1 MKILLSPAKTL
12 DYETKLPTSRGT
24 QPHFV
29 EEAIQIN
36 AKLERQS
43 KKDIQELM
51 SISENLADL
60 NYQRYKEFK
69 DDHNKSTAR
78 PAIYAFAGDVYS
90 GFDAYSMNTD
100 LLDVAQDSIRIL
112 SGLYGILR
120 PLDLLQ
126 PYRLEMGTKLPIER
140 NDDLYEFWKDKI
152 TPQLNSEMKDDELL
166 VNLASNEYFKAID
179 KKNQKGKLI
188 SPVFKDYKNG
198 KLKIIAFYAK
208 KARGSM
214 ARHLVETEASTMD
227 DILAFASDDYKYSE
241 KDTVKENEP
250 VFTR

>member
-12 DYETKLPTSRGT
+12 DYDTKLPTSRGT
-24 QPHFV
+24 QPAFV
-29 EEAIQIN
+29 DEAIQIN
-36 AKLERQS
+36 AKLERQT
-43 KKDIQELM
+43 KKEIQELM
-51 SISENLADL
+51 GVSEKLADL
-60 NYQRYKEFK
+60 NYQRYKDFK
-69 DDHNKSTAR
+69 EEHDKSVAR

-90 GFDAYSMNTD
+90 GFDAYSMDTE
-100 LLDVAQDSIRIL
+100 LLDDAQDRIRIL
-112 SGLYGILR
+112 SGMYGVLR

-126 PYRLEMGTKLPIER
+126 PYRLEMGTKLPIEL
-140 NDDLYEFWKDKI
+140 NKDLYEFWKDKI
-152 TPQLNSEMKDDELL
+152 TPELNKEMKDDELL

-179 KKNQKGKLI
+179 KKNQKGTLI

-208 KARGSM
+208 KARGVM
-214 ARHLVETEASTMD
+214 ARYLVEQKANSLN
-227 DILAFASDDYKYSE
+227 DILKFAGDDYQYSE

>member
-1 MKILLSPAKTL
+1 MKILLSPAKSL

-29 EEAIQIN
+29 EEATQIN

-43 KKDIQELM
+43 KNDIQELM
-51 SISENLADL
+51 SISEKLADL
-60 NYQRYKEFK
+60 NYQRYKNFK
-69 DDHNKSTAR
+69 GTHDTSNAR
-78 PAIYAFAGDVYS
+78 PAIYAFNGDVYT
-90 GFDAYSMNTD
+90 GFDAYTLATD
-100 LLDVAQDSIRIL
+100 VLDQAQERIRIL

-126 PYRLEMGTKLPIER
+126 PYRLEMGTKLPIES
-140 NDDLYEFWKDKI
+140 NKDLYEYWKNKI
-152 TPQLNSEMKDDELL
+152 TPKLNSEMSDGELL

-179 KKNQKGKLI
+179 KKNQKGVLV

-198 KLKIIAFYAK
+198 KLKVISFYAK
-208 KARGSM
+208 KARGVM
-214 ARHLVETEASTMD
+214 ARYLVENQASTLHD
-227 DILAFASDDYKYSE
+227 VLSFAGDGYKYSE
-241 KDTVKENEP
+241 KETVKESEL

>member
-12 DYETKLPTSRGT
+12 DYETKLPTTRGT
-24 QPHFV
+24 QPVFV
-29 EEAIQIN
+29 EEAVQIN

-43 KKDIQELM
+43 KKDIQDLM
-51 SISENLADL
+51 GISENLADL
-60 NYQRYKEFK
+60 NYQRYKDFK
-69 DDHNKSTAR
+69 EEHDKSVAR

-90 GFDAYSMNTD
+90 GFDAYSLDTQ
-100 LLDVAQDSIRIL
+100 LLDAVQDRIRIL
-112 SGLYGILR
+112 SGMYGVLR

-140 NDDLYEFWKDKI
+140 NKDLYEFWKDKI
-152 TPQLNSEMKDDELL
+152 TPRLNDEMEDDELL
-166 VNLASNEYFKAID
+166 VNLASNEYFKAVD

-188 SPVFKDYKNG
+188 SPIFKDYKNG
-198 KLKIIAFYAK
+198 KLKVIAFYAK
-208 KARGSM
+208 KARGAM
-214 ARHLVETEASTMD
+214 ARFLVEQKANSLE
-227 DILAFASDDYKYSE
+227 DILKFSGDDYKYSE

>member
-12 DYETKLPTSRGT
+12 DYETELPTTRGT
-24 QPHFV
+24 QPYFV
-29 EEAIQIN
+29 EEAVQIN

-51 SISENLADL
+51 SVSEKLADL
-60 NYQRYKEFK
+60 NYQRYKDFK
-69 DDHNKSTAR
+69 ETHDKSSAR

-90 GFDAYSMNTD
+90 GFDAYSLKTD
-100 LLDVAQDSIRIL
+100 LLDTAQDSIRIL
-112 SGLYGILR
+112 SGMYGILR

-152 TPQLNSEMKDDELL
+152 TPRLNSEMQQDELL
-166 VNLASNEYFKAID
+166 VNLASQEYFKAID
-179 KKNQKGKLI
+179 KKNQKGNLI
-188 SPVFKDYKNG
+188 SPIFKDYKNG

-208 KARGSM
+208 KARGTM
-214 ARHLVETEASTMD
+214 ARYLVENKASSLD
-227 DILAFASDDYKYSE
+227 DILAFARDDYKYSE
-241 KDTVKENEP
+241 KDTVKKNEP

>member
-24 QPHFV
+24 QPIFV
-29 EEAIQIN
+29 EEAVQIN

-43 KKDIQELM
+43 KKDIQDLM
-51 SISENLADL
+51 NISENLADL
-60 NYQRYKEFK
+60 NYHRYKEFK
-69 DDHNKSTAR
+69 ENHDKSVAR

-90 GFDAYSMNTD
+90 GFDAYTMNTD
-100 LLDVAQDSIRIL
+100 LLDIAQNSIRIL
-112 SGLYGILR
+112 SGMYGVLR

-140 NDDLYEFWKDKI
+140 NDDLYEFWKEKI
-152 TPQLNSEMKDDELL
+152 TPQLNKEMKDDELL

-188 SPVFKDYKNG
+188 SPVFKDFKNG

-208 KARGSM
+208 KARGVM
-214 ARHLVETEASTMD
+214 ARYLVEQNADSLN
-227 DILAFASDDYKYSE
+227 DILKFTGDGYQYSE
-241 KDTVKENEP
+241 KDTFKENEP